1 MAWTPP
7 DPDERFVTLK
17 DFADYLKVAAWAD
30 DASNGPA
37 LDEALNSA
45 ISWCEGAVGPLGV
58 DEVTYRVEPRGSSL
72 LLPAFDLQEVVS
84 VVSPSG
90 VEVTPTSVRLAAA
103 IVTLSSVEAGAY
115 AVTVRPRVLPAD
127 SMRLAIKLVG
137 SQLFH
142 AAARRRE
149 AGWGDHS
156 GRGHVGQDGFR
167 DSEPCGGDRRT
178 VSVADDL
185 TWTSSL

>member
-1 MAWTPP
+1 M
-7 DPDERFVTLK
+7 TLK

-137 SQLFH
+137 SQLFTP
-142 AAARRRE
+142 RRG
-149 AGWGDHS
+149 AGKQAGAIT
-156 GRGHVGQDGFR
+156 
-167 DSEPCGGDRRT
+167 P
-178 VSVADDL
+178 VAD
-185 TWTSSL
+185 TSGKTGFAIPNRAAEIVAPYLLPTI